1 MWPLIE
7 KKFVD
12 LLCRHLLESTLHIN
26 YAEIFMYILMLLLKV
41 RCLFQVKTD
50 TDFPK
55 SKSDSS
61 SSKAFAA
68 VVGEEEPPPQ
78 PCLVSPLPVLLP
90 RRVARGNRGH
100 PVTFEFHINNDL
112 KKKRKKKK
120 KERHLSGSASQASA
134 FS

>member
-68 VVGEEEPPPQ
+68 VVGRGRTTPPTLPGVPS
-78 PCLVSPLPVLLP
+78 PCSAP
-90 RRVARGNRGH
+90 
-100 PVTFEFHINNDL
+100 
-112 KKKRKKKK
+112 KK
-120 KERHLSGSASQASA
+120 GC
-134 FS
+134 